1 LIIPGTHIN
10 AIGADAEGKEE
21 LESSILKEATV
32 VVDDLRQASVAGE
45 INVPVSRGL
54 LTIDEVYATLS
65 EILVG
70 KKQGRT
76 DKDVITIFDSTGVAI
91 EDVATAKFVY
101 EKAKQVGSYTS
112 IDLV

>member
-1 LIIPGTHIN
+1 MANVKRSFSRFYLHLVVSPSQLLFSLI
-10 AIGADAEGKEE
+10 DD
-21 LESSILKEATV
+21 STV
-32 VVDDLRQASVAGE
+32 GE
-45 INVPVSRGL
+45 VSRRL
-54 LTIDEVYATLS
+54 HFDTLS

-91 EDVATAKFVY
+91 EDMATIKFVY
-101 EKAKQVGSYTS
+101 EKAKQVGSCTS